1 MSKTFSNQADNEFL
15 NMSSKVCF
23 VCLRLCLLMR
33 RMLLVIGDIIAYNL
47 VNNIPGAYK
56 LLGLFSNKTFI
67 QKLPGTNQ
75 FPVGLQHFWT
85 TGYVAI
91 NLLIIVYT

>member
-1 MSKTFSNQADNEFL
+1 
-15 NMSSKVCF
+15 MSSKVCF

-56 LLGLFSNKTFI
+56 LLGLFSPNNKTSL
-67 QKLPGTNQ
+67 QKLPGTNP
-75 FPVGLQHFWT
+75 FPVFHHFWT
-85 TGYVAI
+85 T
-91 NLLIIVYT
+91 